1 MSSMSLA
8 IVFLISSMIT
18 CFFFTLGRWVG
29 KTENQKQKQE
39 KNSKYKN
46 FKNEGCT
53 VIEAEYED
61 VIDLDAHRNRKNLF
75 NCYKTIE
82 CEWMYLKKENMYVKV
97 PRDIADLINKMNKE
111 KN

>member
-29 KTENQKQKQE
+29 KTENQKQKQ
-39 KNSKYKN
+39 
-46 FKNEGCT
+46 
-53 VIEAEYED
+53 D
-61 VIDLDAHRNRKNLF
+61 
-75 NCYKTIE
+75 KTIE